1 MIIHLCLCLLTLH
14 VNAISSRII
23 KPKIDCGSH
32 PFWSIVNSKINNKG
46 KLKVQSSKLNQIII
60 N

>member
-1 MIIHLCLCLLTLH
+1 MIIYLCLCLLTLH

-23 KPKIDCGSH
+23 KPKVDCGSH

-46 KLKVQSSKLNQIII
+46 KFKVKSN
-60 N
+60 